1 MNFPRLNLIVGWS
14 VFSIATLVYLLTMES
29 TASLWDCGEYITAA
43 YKLEVGHPP
52 GAPLFMVL
60 GRLFSFFAAPD
71 SVALWINALSALSS
85 SFTILFMFWSL
96 TLMLR
101 KLVAQQKNEVNSA
114 DGIMILVASTVA
126 SLAYTFS
133 DSFWFSAVEGE
144 VYAMASLFTAIIFWA
159 ALKWDEEM
167 RITQE
172 SSTAAPNRWIL
183 FIFFMLGL
191 AVGVH
196 LLGILV
202 VPAIGYIIYFNVV
215 DKFTWKGFFIT
226 GIISVFTLGFIQ
238 EGIIPG
244 SIAIANKL
252 EVGFVNSLG
261 LPFNSGTV
269 FFFLLLIG
277 LCVFAVRYAR
287 RTKKTLFYNAVMGI
301 TLLLIGYGSFAVI
314 VIRSNANTPLDEN
327 DPENLVTLHSY
338 LKREQYGSNPI
349 LSGPYWNSYRLNEVL
364 VDNSTCKTQ
373 LTSRE
378 GWGDLSPYYLRRFVV
393 QEGENDVKAFVNE
406 SDAQAWVKNNRGAY
420 TITEKYYESNT
431 SIRIGAE
438 PAYEQTTFFP
448 RMYDAND
455 PNKIEGYKSWSGYD
469 PNDGANEEIGR
480 DCLRLPTMSEN
491 LTYFFRYQVDWM
503 YVRYLLW
510 NFAGRQNDIQG
521 NGDNLRGN
529 WISGIETLDAPRVGP
544 SDSQPYFTTEN
555 AAHNRFFLIP
565 LALILLGIFFHFY
578 RAPKDAF
585 VLLLAFLFTG
595 IAILVYLNQ
604 KPFEPRERDYAYSG
618 SFYFFSMWMA
628 FGVYALYDFVT
639 NLDKKALL
647 KLGYF
652 LGGGLV
658 VCLALG
664 YGGAWLFSALII
676 ALMIGISYGLGRMKQ
691 PKLSLGVISV
701 IGMIAPLLM
710 GFQGWDDHDRSGKTS
725 ARDLAYNYLNSC
737 KKNGILFTNG
747 DNDTFPLWYLQ
758 EVEGKR
764 TDVRVCN
771 LSLMGT
777 DWYTNQMKLKAYE
790 SDALPIK
797 FREDQILMYS
807 GNTDQVYF
815 ISLAEMASMGA
826 PDDLMKRVINLRLK
840 TNRTKA
846 AQTVAY
852 FNANLNLL
860 RSAFTASKPESQAA
874 LNKTLNMLSSADTS
888 NLTNTLLEKFR
899 GINLLFDRIRSGD
912 ITLDQNSAQKVQQLI
927 SDLEKPWSTVDLT
940 EAMAFVRDDNNHIV
954 SEDGNTTSFFPSN
967 TFSLKVN
974 KKNLVASGV
983 VDQKELDRCANEIV
997 FAFKEEQDP
1006 YLTRDEVMMME
1017 VVANNDWKRGIYFSS
1032 NRGSSFSLALLSY
1045 GWIKQVGMAY
1055 VLTPLDAMRNGQPN
1069 FYHLREMYK
1078 NITSVYQYGDM
1089 ANPNVLTD
1097 YYARRHT
1104 QQFRANFLLL
1114 AEQLYLDNN
1123 RSKAIKV
1130 LDQSLAVM
1138 PAEHVIDM
1146 GEVHGCDPMNML
1158 SYNAKNQSY
1167 SYMDQQVRAKCSGN
1181 LNEHVQLYYL
1191 CKANSKGEKLGNIVL
1206 DQYESILKFYQ
1217 NTSASICTKLDN
1229 SGELFAVA
1237 DGLFK
1242 MYSTLQDSTVN
1253 MADSKFGKRLM
1264 KDIQLIYKTILPKLS
1279 AELIRL
1285 GNENGEP
1292 VASDVG
1298 NYSQQYGSLNQN
1310 LEAIGQHYGYL
1321 KRPALPTKLTNESPS
1336 NLPMLP
1342 GQ

>member
-1 MNFPRLNLIVGWS
+1 MNFSRLNLIFGWS
-14 VFSIATLVYLLTMES
+14 IFAIATVVYLLTMEA

-60 GRLFSFFAAPD
+60 GRLFSFFAAPE

-96 TLMLR
+96 TIMLR
-101 KLVAQQKNEVNSA
+101 KLVQSKDTEANSHQQF
-114 DGIMILVASTVA
+114 MILISSAVA

-167 RITQE
+167 RL
-172 SSTAAPNRWIL
+172 SMNNALLMPNRWIL

-202 VPAIGYIIYFNVV
+202 VPAIGYILYFNVAKKV
-215 DKFTWKGFFIT
+215 DAKGLILT
-226 GIISVFTLGFIQ
+226 GIISVLSLGFIQ

-244 SIAIANKL
+244 SISLASKM

-261 LPFNSGTV
+261 LPFYSGTI

-277 LCVFAVRYAR
+277 VCTIGIRYALKAK
-287 RTKKTLFYNAVMGI
+287 RTLLFNIIMGV

-338 LKREQYGSNPI
+338 LKREQYGSSPI
-349 LSGPYWNSYRLNEVL
+349 LSGPYWNSYRLNETL
-364 VDNSTCKTQ
+364 DESGQ
-373 LTSRE
+373 PRITSRD
-378 GWGDLSPYYLRRFVV
+378 GWGNLSAYYLRRFVV
-393 QEGENDVKAFVNE
+393 QEGDEDVKAFVRE
-406 SDAQAWVKNNRGAY
+406 SDAQDWIKKNRGNY
-420 TITEKYYESNT
+420 TITEKYYESNS

-438 PAYEQTTFFP
+438 PAYDQTTLFP
-448 RMYDAND
+448 RMFDASD
-455 PNKIEGYKSWSGYD
+455 ANKIEGYKSWSGYD
-469 PNDGANEEIGR
+469 PNDGATDEIGR
-480 DCLRLPTMSEN
+480 DGLRLPTMGEN

-529 WISGIETLDAPRVGP
+529 WISGIDLIDAPRVGP
-544 SDSQPYFTTEN
+544 SDAQPYFTAEN
-555 AAHNRFFLIP
+555 PAHNKYYLIP
-565 LALILLGIFFHFY
+565 LALILLGVFFHFY

-585 VLLLAFLFTG
+585 VLFLAFLFTG
-595 IAILVYLNQ
+595 LAILVYLNQ

-618 SFYFFSMWMA
+618 SFYFLCMWLA
-628 FGVYALYDFVT
+628 FGVYALYDFMSQINKSILT
-639 NLDKKALL
+639 

-652 LGGGLV
+652 FGGGFV
-658 VCLALG
+658 ICLILG
-664 YGGAWLFSALII
+664 YGRLWFAVVILVAL
-676 ALMIGISYGLGRMKQ
+676 LIGLSYLLGKIKQ
-691 PKLSLGVISV
+691 TTLSLG
-701 IGMIAPLLM
+701 GLTFLGLLAPGLM
-710 GFQGWDDHDRSGKTS
+710 ATQGWDDHDRSGKTS

-797 FREDQILMYS
+797 FREDQILMYA

-815 ISLAEMASMGA
+815 VSLSDLASMGVS
-826 PDDLMKRVINLRLK
+826 DELLNRVVELRLK
-840 TNRTKA
+840 KNRTKA
-846 AQTVAY
+846 AQTIAF
-852 FNANLNLL
+852 FNANLSFL
-860 RSAFTASKPESQAA
+860 RSSITAERPEYQGTLDKSMA
-874 LNKTLNMLSSADTS
+874 LMMSADTT
-888 NLTNTLLEKFR
+888 NLTKTLTDKFR
-899 GINLLFDRIRSGD
+899 GINALFDGIRNRTIKIEQTSAEK
-912 ITLDQNSAQKVQQLI
+912 LQNLFT
-927 SDLEKPWSTVDLT
+927 DLEKPWASVDLVD
-940 EAMAFVRDDNNHIV
+940 AMAFVRDDNNHIV
-954 SEDGNTTSFFPSN
+954 SETGEQTSFFPSN
-967 TFSLKVN
+967 SFTMKVN
-974 KKNLVASGV
+974 KQNLVASGV
-983 VDQKELDRCANEIV
+983 VSQNQLRNCAEEISFTFNEKQDR
-997 FAFKEEQDP
+997 

-1032 NRGSSFSLALLSY
+1032 NRGSSFAIALLSY
-1045 GWIKQVGMAY
+1045 GWVKQVGMAY
-1055 VLTPLDAMRNGQPN
+1055 ALSPLNQMKDGKPE
-1069 FYHLREMYK
+1069 FYDLDEMYK
-1078 NITSVYQYGDM
+1078 NLTSVYQYGEM

-1104 QQFRANFLLL
+1104 TQFRANFLLL
-1114 AEQLYLDNN
+1114 AEQLFLKNKKA
-1123 RSKAIKV
+1123 KAIEV
-1130 LDQSLAVM
+1130 LDRSLAEM
-1138 PAEHVIDM
+1138 PAEIVIDM

-1158 SYNAKNQSY
+1158 SYNSKDQAY
-1167 SYMDQQVRAKCSGN
+1167 LYMDQQVRAKCSGN
-1181 LNEHVQLYYL
+1181 LHEHVQLYYL
-1191 CKANSKGEKLGNIVL
+1191 CAAKSKGEKLGNVL
-1206 DQYESILKFYQ
+1206 LNQFESVLKFYEK
-1217 NTSASICTKLDN
+1217 TPAGLCAKLDN
-1229 SGELFAVA
+1229 TGELFAIA
-1237 DGLFK
+1237 DALFK
-1242 MYSTLQDSTVN
+1242 MHSTLKDSTVLAEN
-1253 MADSKFGKRLM
+1253 STFDKRIM
-1264 KDIQLIYKTILPKLS
+1264 KNINFIYKKILPRLS
-1279 AELIRL
+1279 EELIAL
-1285 GNENGEP
+1285 GNDNDEP
-1292 VASDVG
+1292 VSSGVG
-1298 NYSQQYGSLNQN
+1298 RYSEQYGSLNQN
-1310 LEAIGQHYGYL
+1310 LQAIGQHYGYL
-1321 KRPALPTKLTNESPS
+1321 PKTEVPVAPVPNDTPS
-1336 NLPMLP
+1336 TLPMLQ